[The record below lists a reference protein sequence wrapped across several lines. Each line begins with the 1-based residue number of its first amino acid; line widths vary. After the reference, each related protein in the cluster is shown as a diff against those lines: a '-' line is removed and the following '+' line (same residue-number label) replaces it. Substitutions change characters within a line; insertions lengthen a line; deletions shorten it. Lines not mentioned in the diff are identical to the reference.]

1 MWKEILTAAWLLPV
15 SIMDTKSKRVPVWM
29 IGIGAAA
36 AAGVLL
42 WEGISGG
49 LNGWQECRALL
60 PGVILLAVAYAT
72 GKAGMAD
79 GVILMLMGIFMGYE
93 GCIAATVGGLF
104 LIALF
109 SGVMLMLR
117 RVKKDTRIPFV
128 PFLAVGW
135 LIVVCGRWGIQ

>member
-1 MWKEILTAAWLLPV
+1 MWKEMLTAAWLLPV

-29 IGIGAAA
+29 IGIGTAA

-49 LNGWQECRALL
+49 LSGWQECRALL

-79 GVILMLMGIFMGYE
+79 GIILMLLGIFMGYE
-93 GCIAATVGGLF
+93 GCVAAAVGGLF

-135 LIVVCGRWGIQ
+135 LIVVCGR

>member
-1 MWKEILTAAWLLPV
+1 MWKEILTAIWLVPV
-15 SIMDTKSKRVPVWM
+15 SIMDARCKRVPVW
-29 IGIGAAA
+29 ILWLGGAAA
-36 AAGVLL
+36 AGMLL
-42 WEGISGG
+42 YEGINGR

-60 PGVILLAVAYAT
+60 PGAILLAVAYVT

-79 GVILMLMGIFMGYE
+79 GVILMLLGIFMGYE
-93 GCIAATVGGLF
+93 GCVAASLGGLF

-109 SGVMLMLR
+109 AGVLLALR

-135 LIVVCGRWGIQ
+135 LIVNWGG